1 MAAAN
6 TYLNITETDFSDIR
20 TNLESYLSTQAQF
33 QDYDFEGSA
42 MSTLLDVLAYNTHYN
57 AFYINM
63 LANEM
68 FLDTAQQRD
77 SVVSRAKE
85 LGYLPVSA
93 KGASANVTL
102 TFNGVANTIGSF
114 LISANSKFTT
124 TIDDIG
130 YTFVTPEDF
139 TVQGIKSAA
148 NPDVDDFIREVT
160 ITEGEPLQHRF
171 TVSSAAPVKYRIP
184 NANVDTNSIKVRVQE
199 SAADTTQTIFTK
211 ATNIVAVANNSPVYF
226 LHESFDEKYEVS
238 FGDGVIGKAVKNN
251 NVVIVDYRVC
261 NGAMT
266 NGADVFSV
274 GALTATADYTT
285 VTLALKTKA
294 TGGRVQEDV
303 KSIKFNAPKYY
314 ETQNRAIIAEDYSRI
329 LLNENSD
336 LASVVSYGG
345 EERTPAVY
353 GKVYIATK
361 PLLEDY
367 ITEERKTQLKLA
379 IKDRTP
385 LAVDPVFVDAE
396 YLYAIPTINVR
407 YDSKASVRGDDW
419 FSSNAK
425 MAINAYNND
434 NLNQFKKR
442 FRFSRFSRAIDNIDT
457 SIFGTAISM
466 KIQKRFTPDTNV
478 SQTIILNYKNPI
490 RISTIV
496 STSFTYSGFQAF
508 FDDDG
513 LGNINIYRYNDVKAK
528 TNIVKNIGT
537 IDYDAGL
544 ITINNFEP
552 SDYDGVEIRVTAT
565 PENLD
570 IVPTQETIIVLDAE
584 EAAITATSE
593 S

>member
-1 MAAAN
+1 MAVAN

-20 TNLESYLSTQAQF
+20 ANLESYLSTQAQF

-102 TFNGVANTIGSF
+102 TFTGVANTIGTF

-139 TVQGIKSAA
+139 VVQGVANTI
-148 NPDVDDFIREVT
+148 NPDVDDFIKEIT
-160 ITEGEPLQHRF
+160 IIEGEPLQHRF
-171 TVSSAAPVKYRIP
+171 TVSSAAPIKYRLP
-184 NANVDTNSIKVRVQE
+184 NANVDTGSIKLRVQE
-199 SAADTTQTIFTK
+199 SAADATQTTFTK
-211 ATNIVAVANNSPVYF
+211 ATNIVNVANNSPVYF
-226 LHESFDEKYEVS
+226 LHESFDEKYEIS
-238 FGDGVIGKAVKNN
+238 FGDGVLGKAVKNN
-251 NVVIVDYRVC
+251 NIVIVDYRVC

-266 NGADVFSV
+266 NGSDVFSV
-274 GALTATADYTT
+274 GALSATADYTT
-285 VTLALKTKA
+285 VTLALKSKA
-294 TGGRVQEDV
+294 TGGRTQESIS
-303 KSIKFNAPKYY
+303 SIKFNAPKYY

-345 EERTPAVY
+345 EKRIPAVY
-353 GKVYIATK
+353 GKVYIAVK
-361 PLLEDY
+361 PLQEDY
-367 ITEERKTQLKLA
+367 ITSERKTQLRLA

-385 LAVDPVFVDAE
+385 LALDPVFVDAE
-396 YLYAIPTINVR
+396 YLYAIPTIEVL
-407 YDSKASVRGDDW
+407 YDSKATVKTGDW
-419 FSSNAK
+419 FISKAK
-425 MAINAYNND
+425 AALVTYNNN
-434 NLNQFKKR
+434 NLNQFNKR
-442 FRFSRFSRAIDNIDT
+442 FRFSQFARSIDNVDVA
-457 SIFGTAISM
+457 IFNSAISM

-478 SQTIILNYKNPI
+478 SQTVILDYKNSI
-490 RISTIV
+490 RVSTV
-496 STSFTYSGFQAF
+496 DSTSFTYNGFQAF
-508 FDDDG
+508 LDDDG
-513 LGNINIYRYNDVKAK
+513 LGNINIYRYNTEKSK
-528 TNIVKNIGT
+528 TNIVENAGT
-537 IDYDAGL
+537 IVYNTGL
-544 ITINNFEP
+544 ITINNFAP
-552 SDYDGVEIRVTAT
+552 TAYSGVEIKVTVT

-570 IVPTQETIIVLDAE
+570 IVPTQETIIVLDS
-584 EAAITATSE
+584 EAATITATSE

>member
-6 TYLNITETDFSDIR
+6 TYLNITETDFADIR

-102 TFNGVANTIGSF
+102 TFTGVASTVGTF

-130 YTFVTPEDF
+130 YTFVTPEDY
-139 TVQGIKSAA
+139 TVQNNADIFVKE
-148 NPDVDDFIREVT
+148 IT

-171 TVSSAAPVKYRIP
+171 TVSSAAPVKYRLP
-184 NANVDTNSIKVRVQE
+184 NANVDTSSIKLRVQE
-199 SAADTTQTIFTK
+199 SAADATQTTFTK
-211 ATNIVAVANNSPVYF
+211 ATNVVAVANSSPVYF
-226 LHESFDEKYEVS
+226 LHESFDEKYEIS
-238 FGDGVIGKAVKNN
+238 FGDGVVGKAVKNN

-261 NGAMT
+261 NGVIT
-266 NGADVFSV
+266 NGANVFSV
-274 GALTATADYTT
+274 GALSATADYTT
-285 VTLALKTKA
+285 VTLAIKSKA
-294 TGGRVQEDV
+294 TGGRAQEDV
-303 KSIKFNAPKYY
+303 SSIKFNAPKYY

-336 LASVVSYGG
+336 LDSVVSYGG

-361 PLLEDY
+361 PLLENF
-367 ITEERKTQLKLA
+367 ITDERKTQLKLA
-379 IKDRTP
+379 IQDRTP
-385 LAVDPVFVDAE
+385 LAVDPVFIDAE
-396 YLYAIPTINVR
+396 YLYAVPTINVR
-407 YDSKASVRGDDW
+407 YDSKATIKTDDW

-425 MAINAYNND
+425 SAVVEFNSD
-434 NLNQFKKR
+434 NLNKFKKR
-442 FRFSRFSRAIDNIDT
+442 FRFSRFARAIDNVDT
-457 SIFGTAISM
+457 SIFSTAIAM
-466 KIQKRFTPDTNV
+466 KLQKRFTPDTNV
-478 SQTIILNYKNPI
+478 SQTVILNYKNPI
-490 RISTIV
+490 RVSTID
-496 STSFTYSGFQAF
+496 STSFTYSGFQSF

-513 LGNINIYRYNDVKAK
+513 LGNINIYRYNELKTK
-528 TNIVKNIGT
+528 TNVVENAGT
-537 IDYDAGL
+537 IDYDSGL
-544 ITINNFEP
+544 ITINNFAP
-552 SDYDGVEIRVTAT
+552 SAYDGVEIKVTGT

-584 EAAITATSE
+584 AATITATSE

>member
-1 MAAAN
+1 MAVAN

-20 TNLESYLSTQAQF
+20 ANLESYLSTQAQF

-102 TFNGVANTIGSF
+102 TFTGVANTIGTF

-139 TVQGIKSAA
+139 VVQGVANTI
-148 NPDVDDFIREVT
+148 NPDVDDFIKEIT

-171 TVSSAAPVKYRIP
+171 TVSSAAPIKYRLP
-184 NANVDTNSIKVRVQE
+184 NANVDTGSIKLRVQE
-199 SAADTTQTIFTK
+199 SAADATQTTFTK
-211 ATNIVAVANNSPVYF
+211 ATNIVNVANNSPVYF
-226 LHESFDEKYEVS
+226 LHESFDKKYEIS
-238 FGDGVIGKAVKNN
+238 FGDGVLGKAVKNN
-251 NVVIVDYRVC
+251 NIVIVDYRVC

-266 NGADVFSV
+266 NGSDVFSV
-274 GALTATADYTT
+274 GALSATADYTT
-285 VTLALKTKA
+285 VTLALKSKA
-294 TGGRVQEDV
+294 TGGRTQESIS
-303 KSIKFNAPKYY
+303 SIKFNAPKYY

-345 EERTPAVY
+345 EKRIPAVY
-353 GKVYIATK
+353 GKVYIAVK
-361 PLLEDY
+361 PLQEDY
-367 ITEERKTQLKLA
+367 ITSERKTQLRLA

-385 LAVDPVFVDAE
+385 LALDPVFVDAE
-396 YLYAIPTINVR
+396 YLYAIPTIEVL
-407 YDSKASVRGDDW
+407 YDSKATVKTGDW
-419 FSSNAK
+419 FISKAK
-425 MAINAYNND
+425 AALVTYNNN
-434 NLNQFKKR
+434 NLNQFNKR
-442 FRFSRFSRAIDNIDT
+442 FRFSQFARSIDNVDVA
-457 SIFGTAISM
+457 IFNSAISM

-478 SQTIILNYKNPI
+478 SQTVILDYKNSI
-490 RISTIV
+490 RVSTV
-496 STSFTYSGFQAF
+496 DSTSFTYNGFQAF
-508 FDDDG
+508 LDDDG
-513 LGNINIYRYNDVKAK
+513 LGNINIYRYNTEKSK
-528 TNIVKNIGT
+528 TNIVENAGT
-537 IDYDAGL
+537 IDYNTGL
-544 ITINNFEP
+544 ITINNFAP
-552 SDYDGVEIRVTAT
+552 TAYSGVEIKVTGT

-570 IVPTQETIIVLDAE
+570 IVPTQETIIVLDS
-584 EAAITATSE
+584 EAATITATSE